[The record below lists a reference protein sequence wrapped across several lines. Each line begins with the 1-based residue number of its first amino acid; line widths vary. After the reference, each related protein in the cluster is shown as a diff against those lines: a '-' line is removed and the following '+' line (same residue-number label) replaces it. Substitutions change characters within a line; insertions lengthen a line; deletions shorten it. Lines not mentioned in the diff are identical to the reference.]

1 MARNIRSLV
10 AALVIPAAL
19 SAGAASA
26 ARPNPV
32 DYQYVSVCAAELQG
46 VAGVISVAT
55 FSGKNADGNKDGLL
69 SKVYGADQKVSQS
82 KPLEAEGLLY
92 QIADKANDLANQGK
106 LRAEDASNI
115 VAASTLPG
123 AAMMCVMAQ
132 Q

>member
-1 MARNIRSLV
+1 MVTKIRTLV
-10 AALVIPAAL
+10 AALVVPVAF
-19 SAGAASA
+19 SAGIATA

-46 VAGVISVAT
+46 VAGVISAST
-55 FSGKNADGNKDGLL
+55 FSGKNAAGNKDGLL

-106 LRAEDASNI
+106 LSGADASSI

-123 AAMMCVMAQ
+123 DAMTCVMSQ

>member
-1 MARNIRSLV
+1 MANKIRTLV
-10 AALVIPAAL
+10 AALVVPFAL
-19 SAGAASA
+19 GAGGASA

-32 DYQYVSVCAAELQG
+32 NYEYVSVCALELQG
-46 VAGVISVAT
+46 VAGVISSST
-55 FSGKNADGNKDGLL
+55 FSGKNAAANKDGLL

-106 LRAEDASNI
+106 LSGADASNI

-123 AAMMCVMAQ
+123 DAMTCVMNQ

>member
-1 MARNIRSLV
+1 MANKIRILV
-10 AALVIPAAL
+10 AALIVPFAL
-19 SAGAASA
+19 GTGGASA

-32 DYQYVSVCAAELQG
+32 NYEYVSACALELQG
-46 VAGVISVAT
+46 VAAVISASS
-55 FSGKNADGNKDGLL
+55 FSGKNAAGNKDGLL

-82 KPLEAEGLLY
+82 KPVEAEGLLY

-106 LRAEDASNI
+106 LSGADASNI

-123 AAMMCVMAQ
+123 DAMTCVMAQ

>member
-1 MARNIRSLV
+1 MANKMRTLV
-10 AALVIPAAL
+10 AALVVPFVL
-19 SAGAASA
+19 GAGAASA

-32 DYQYVSVCAAELQG
+32 DYQFVSACAADLQG
-46 VAGVISVAT
+46 VAAVIGAAS
-55 FSGKNADGNKDGLL
+55 FSGKNATGNRDGLL
-69 SKVYGADQKVSQS
+69 SKVYGADQKVYQN

-106 LRAEDASNI
+106 LSGTDAAGI

-123 AAMMCVMAQ
+123 AAMTCVMGQ

>member
-1 MARNIRSLV
+1 MANKIRTLV
-10 AALVIPAAL
+10 AALVVPFAL
-19 SAGAASA
+19 GAGSASA

-32 DYQYVSVCAAELQG
+32 NYEFVSACAQQLSG
-46 VAGVISVAT
+46 VAGVISAST
-55 FSGKNADGNKDGLL
+55 FSGKNAAGNKDGLL

-106 LRAEDASNI
+106 LSGADASSI

-123 AAMMCVMAQ
+123 DAMTCVMSQ

>member
-1 MARNIRSLV
+1 MANKIRTLV
-10 AALVIPAAL
+10 AALVVPFVL
-19 SAGAASA
+19 GAGGASA

-32 DYQYVSVCAAELQG
+32 NYEFVSVCKLELEG
-46 VAGVISVAT
+46 VAAVISAST
-55 FSGKNADGNKDGLL
+55 FFGKNPDGNKDGLL

-106 LRAEDASNI
+106 LSGADASNI

-123 AAMMCVMAQ
+123 AAMTCVMAQ